1 MAILWILMGI
11 GLSVLKGGFGRCSA
25 CWIGDGHGWKWSNS
39 HHASH
44 RERFELA
51 MGTVEAVE

>member
-1 MAILWILMGI
+1 MVWILMGI

-25 CWIGDGHGWKWSNS
+25 CWILGEGHGWKWLNS

-44 RERFELA
+44 QERFELA
-51 MGTVEAVE
+51 VGTVEAVE